1 MKSMTKILTVLL
13 LVFGIAFAWSA
24 PAEGTVA
31 PNKKLYDFNFVD
43 MDYEAVFRSVSIIAG
58 VDILMA
64 PDVKGK
70 ISLRV
75 TKKTWQET
83 LDIICNMN
91 DLTWVIQ
98 DKYITI
104 QRLASYQAKQKK
116 IADEEAQAEQNAP
129 LVRKNFPI
137 HHAKADELIKVLE
150 SMKSGR
156 GRITSV
162 ERTNSIIV
170 YDTEAKIEQME
181 NALEEL
187 DVETLQIMITAK
199 LVVVNSERARELGVD
214 WTATMGN
221 TALTPGTAAAATGSA
236 AGATRT
242 SAVVQSFPGGGKS
255 PAVGNAQTAVT
266 ASLLDNNL
274 QIAISNL
281 MGDASTE
288 VLASPQVSTLD
299 NTEAKVFMGDKV
311 SIRVIDDSGESSTQM
326 VETGIKLTVTPHVS
340 GDNRIMLDLHPENN
354 SYDYDSKGE
363 IVISTQEAQ
372 TKVVVADGE
381 TVVIGGLTRN
391 ETQESESG
399 IPFLKDIPLLGNLF
413 KYSRKSV
420 VKKDLVIFVT
430 PRIIRNYMG
439 NIEVSEPT
447 REASSKD
454 APEAKKVE
462 AAPEAKPVEAAPAAQ
477 QETAPVEQAPAE
489 KAEPAPQPAAEPA
502 PVAQP
507 VEPAPVA
514 QPVEETPVEQAPAV
528 ETPAEAPAGDDYDW

>member
-1 MKSMTKILTVLL
+1 MKNMTKILTVLL

-24 PAEGTVA
+24 PAEGSVA
-31 PNKKLYDFNFVD
+31 PNKKLYDFNFVN
-43 MDYEAVFRSVSIIAG
+43 MDYEAIFRSISVIAG
-58 VDILMA
+58 VDILLA

-70 ISLRV
+70 TSLRV

-83 LDIICNMN
+83 MDIICNMN

-98 DKYITI
+98 DKYVTI
-104 QRLASYQAKQKK
+104 QRQATYQAKQKK
-116 IADEEAQAEQNAP
+116 LADEEAQAEQNAP
-129 LVRKNFPI
+129 LIRKNFQV
-137 HHAKADELIKVLE
+137 HHAKADELVKVLE
-150 SMKSGR
+150 SMKSNR
-156 GRITSV
+156 GKITTV

-170 YDTEAKIEQME
+170 YDIDSKISQME
-181 NALEEL
+181 QALEEL
-187 DVETLQIMITAK
+187 DVETFQIMITAK

-214 WTATMGN
+214 WTASMGSA
-221 TALTPGTAAAATGSA
+221 ALTPGTAAAAA
-236 AGATRT
+236 AGGAGTRT
-242 SAVVQSFPGGGKS
+242 GAAIQSFPHGGAS
-255 PAVGNAQTAVT
+255 PAVSGATSAIS

-413 KYSRKSV
+413 KYTRKSV

-430 PRIIRNYMG
+430 PRIIRNYVG
-439 NIEVSEPT
+439 NMDLAEPT
-447 REASSKD
+447 RETSSENA

-462 AAPEAKPVEAAPAAQ
+462 AAPEAQKVEAPAA
-477 QETAPVEQAPAE
+477 E
-489 KAEPAPQPAAEPA
+489 
-502 PVAQP
+502 
-507 VEPAPVA
+507 PVA
-514 QPVEETPVEQAPAV
+514 QPVEEPVAQQAAPVAQPVAQEPAPVVEEQPAEPVAPPAPAPV
-528 ETPAEAPAGDDYDW
+528 AEEEDDW

>member
-1 MKSMTKILTVLL
+1 MKNMTKILTILL
-13 LVFGIAFAWSA
+13 LVLGIAFAWSA
-24 PAEGTVA
+24 PAEGSVA
-31 PNKKLYDFNFVD
+31 PNKKLYDFNFVN
-43 MDYEAVFRSVSIIAG
+43 MDYDAVFRSVSVIAG
-58 VDILMA
+58 VDILLA

-70 ISLRV
+70 MTLRV

-83 LDIICNMN
+83 MDIICDMN

-104 QRLASYQAKQKK
+104 QRQSSYQAKQKK
-116 IADEEAQAEQNAP
+116 IADEEAQAENNAP
-129 LVRKNFPI
+129 LVRKNFQV
-137 HHAKADELIKVLE
+137 HHAKADELVKVLE

-156 GRITSV
+156 GRITTV

-170 YDTEAKIEQME
+170 YDTDSKIEQME
-181 NALEEL
+181 KALEEL

-214 WTATMGN
+214 WSASMGTA
-221 TALTPGTAAAATGSA
+221 ALTPGAVT
-236 AGATRT
+236 AGAGSVAGGSRT
-242 SAVVQSFPGGGKS
+242 SAAIQSFPHGGAS
-255 PAVGNAQTAVT
+255 PAVSGATSAIS

-340 GDNRIMLDLHPENN
+340 GDNRILLDLHPENN

-363 IVISTQEAQ
+363 IVISTQEAE

-413 KYSRKSV
+413 KYTRKSV

-430 PRIIRNYMG
+430 PRIIRNYIG
-439 NIEVSEPT
+439 NVDISEPS
-447 REASSKD
+447 REQSGA
-454 APEAKKVE
+454 APEAKKAE
-462 AAPEAKPVEAAPAAQ
+462 AAPEATPVQ
-477 QETAPVEQAPAE
+477 QESAPV
-489 KAEPAPQPAAEPA
+489 AEPVAAEP
-502 PVAQP
+502 VAES
-507 VEPAPVA
+507 VRE
-514 QPVEETPVEQAPAV
+514 QPVEEPVAAPA
-528 ETPAEAPAGDDYDW
+528 PAEDAPAAPPVPEAAASEEDEW

>member
-1 MKSMTKILTVLL
+1 MKKLTKILTVLL
-13 LVFGIAFAWSA
+13 LVAGIATSWSA
-24 PAEGTVA
+24 PAEGSVA

-43 MDYEAVFRSVSIIAG
+43 MDFEAIFRSVSVIAG
-58 VDILMA
+58 VDILLA

-70 ISLRV
+70 TSLRV

-91 DLTWVIQ
+91 DLAWVIQ

-104 QRLASYQAKQKK
+104 QRQATYQAKQKK

-129 LVRKNFPI
+129 LVRKNFQV
-137 HHAKADELIKVLE
+137 HHAKADELVKVLE
-150 SMKSGR
+150 SMKSNR
-156 GRITSV
+156 GRITTV

-170 YDTEAKIEQME
+170 YDTDAKIEQME
-181 NALEEL
+181 MALEEL

-199 LVVVNSERARELGVD
+199 LVVVNSEKARELGVD
-214 WTATMGN
+214 WTATMGSN
-221 TALTPGTAAAATGSA
+221 GSNLTAGTATAGAVGDGTGS
-236 AGATRT
+236 RT
-242 SAVVQSFPGGGKS
+242 SAIIQSFPNGAS
-255 PAVGNAQTAVT
+255 PAVGTGSGSIT

-340 GDNRIMLDLHPENN
+340 GDNRILLDLHPENN

-391 ETQESESG
+391 ETQESERG

-430 PRIIRNYMG
+430 PRIIRNYIG
-439 NIEVSEPT
+439 DVNLS
-447 REASSKD
+447 
-454 APEAKKVE
+454 
-462 AAPEAKPVEAAPAAQ
+462 EAAPAVK
-477 QETAPVEQAPAE
+477 PVAAAPA
-489 KAEPAPQPAAEPA
+489 PAAAEPA
-502 PVAQP
+502 PAQP
-507 VEPAPVA
+507 EPAAQPAPAPAPQQPATTSQPSPVETVVDEPVA
-514 QPVEETPVEQAPAV
+514 EQLMDEPAA
-528 ETPAEAPAGDDYDW
+528 PAEAEDDWE